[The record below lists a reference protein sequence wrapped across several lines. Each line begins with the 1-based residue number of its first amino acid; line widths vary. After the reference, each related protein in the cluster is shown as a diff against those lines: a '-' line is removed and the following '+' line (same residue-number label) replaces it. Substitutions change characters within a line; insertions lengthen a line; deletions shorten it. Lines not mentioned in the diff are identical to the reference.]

1 MPSHSFIICNCNGVS
16 QKEIEQFMTKH
27 PQATFHDVQLGTA
40 ASTGCGRCA
49 LSVKKTME
57 RVKAELPRQD
67 QLTIEF

>member
-1 MPSHSFIICNCNGVS
+1 MPLQGLTVCNCKGVS
-16 QKEIEQFMTKH
+16 QKEVEQFVTKH
-27 PQATFHDVQLGTA
+27 PQATFHDVQLGTS

-49 LSVKKTME
+49 LSVKKTIE